1 MRKLEVLAYAG
12 RKSRSGKNTLIAD
25 IVDIGGKEHLI
36 IDLYSKRELIYRM
49 ATIWNMLIMIIRVKN
64 GMQ

>member
-25 IVDIGGKEHLI
+25 IVDIGGNL
-36 IDLYSKRELIYRM
+36 
-49 ATIWNMLIMIIRVKN
+49 TIWNMLIMITRVKN

>member
-25 IVDIGGKEHLI
+25 IVDIGGKEYLI
-36 IDLYSKRELIYRM
+36 IDLYSKRELI
-49 ATIWNMLIMIIRVKN
+49 W
-64 GMQ
+64 